1 VSATPPSIVI
11 VALVLGGPERVRV
24 VLSSSRMTTRLVA
37 ALVGALCLASAAK
50 TVAEEPL
57 LALTDANLLEA
68 IAEHKLM
75 LLSIGIE
82 GCVPCEVQ
90 EQMLLRAKKDIRVK
104 SSGTVTL
111 AKYTIISQDSP
122 AIGTIVGGA
131 LTIPK
136 LIIFREGEA
145 MDFDGEVS
153 KTGVVEVMLREMSR
167 DTVQTL
173 KSVKQT
179 ERFLHLD
186 SWSAQHSEEEQPPR
200 VVGFF
205 PSNQTKGYGVFRS
218 MACKLQG
225 MIAFGEVFDP
235 ALQKKFLGAPAK
247 KSVVRIVKADKKE
260 RTLTYSGPLAV
271 PPMARWVATHSL
283 AVVQDLTTESSIEA
297 HMARGVPVFL
307 LLMPDDYEDSLS
319 DILKVFKSVA
329 ARVRERIL
337 FAYGFKDT
345 EPWPQFAQSLGI
357 ERESTGAYW
366 MIVGNGYE
374 ATGRNWS
381 TAWLKPPSLGFTIY
395 AMEARGGEKPEHVTE
410 KKVNKFVDGF
420 LAQVDAMVPPDEHV
434 GVVEDELDA
443 VQSAEGG
450 GAEGAEG
457 GSDAASEGAAEA
469 ERRKAEAANYDKELR
484 KLIAALEMSFNSG
497 VANIKKG
504 LDDVKDTP
512 AVLPGRIPGLTSTLA
527 SMELKVKKG
536 ITDLKAKMREV
547 GSKKDE
553 L

>member
-1 VSATPPSIVI
+1 MNLTHIASAK
-11 VALVLGGPERVRV
+11 
-24 VLSSSRMTTRLVA
+24 MTSRLV